1 MNDHSSVIVD
11 KRAAVL
17 DAALDLF
24 DERTFHGSPMP
35 ELADRAGVAAGT
47 IYRYF
52 PSKEALGNELFRSWK
67 LALAERIG
75 DTSTAPSARAGFDQY
90 WNGVIGFALDHPRA
104 FSFLELHRHDPYLD
118 DDSCALATSI
128 DAEAAR
134 FVRRFQRR
142 GEIRPGSPE
151 LLVAMVF
158 GAIVGLVKA
167 STTHGFAL
175 DTRRLSVAR
184 AAAWA
189 LLAPVPSQED
199 SP

>member
-1 MNDHSSVIVD
+1 VTG
-11 KRAAVL
+11 KRAALL

-24 DERTFHGSPMP
+24 DERTFHGSAMP

-67 LALAERIG
+67 LAMAERIG
-75 DTSTAPSARAGFDQY
+75 AAAAATTAIEGFGRY
-90 WNGVIGFALDHPRA
+90 WDGVVGFALDHPTA

-118 DDSCALATSI
+118 DESRALVKSI
-128 DAEAAR
+128 DADVAA

-142 GEIRPGSPE
+142 GEIRKGQAE

-167 STTHGFAL
+167 SVAQQRKL
-175 DTRRLSVAR
+175 DARRIAEAR
-184 AAAWA
+184 AATWA
-189 LLAPVPSQED
+189 ILAPPPSKE